1 MTTKMLAKNKS
12 LIKKDGEPKP
22 KKKGNNQYGLYSGI
36 ITDGKQKD
44 NPTEKESIVNMV
56 NYMKNNNP
64 PESTNPSNVYRPQF
78 SHISMAYNRKKKQ
91 NTA

>member
-12 LIKKDGEPKP
+12 LIKNSTGITIFKD
-22 KKKGNNQYGLYSGI
+22 S
-36 ITDGKQKD
+36 
-44 NPTEKESIVNMV
+44 TEKESIVNMV